1 MPSRIAYSVKE
12 VAQQLGVHQNKIY
25 RMVKSGD
32 LDSIRVMNSIRI
44 PKRTI
49 EKLIG
54 ETQTDKKDD
63 RQLNRLEY
71 HIQ

>member
-12 VAQQLGVHQNKIY
+12 VAEQLGVHQNKIY

-32 LDSIRVMNSIRI
+32 LYSIRVMNSIQI

-49 EKLIG
+49 EELIG
-54 ETQTDKKDD
+54 EIQTEEKEND

-71 HIQ
+71 HI

>member
-1 MPSRIAYSVKE
+1 MHSRIAYSVKE
-12 VAQQLGVHQNKIY
+12 VAEQLGVHQSKIY

-32 LDSIRVMNSIRI
+32 LYSIRVMNSIRI

-49 EKLIG
+49 EELIG
-54 ETQTDKKDD
+54 EIQTEEKEND

-71 HIQ
+71 HI

>member
-12 VAQQLGVHQNKIY
+12 VAEQLGVHQNKIY

-32 LDSIRVMNSIRI
+32 LYSIRVMNSIRI

-49 EKLIG
+49 EELIG
-54 ETQTDKKDD
+54 EIQTEEKEND

-71 HIQ
+71 HI

>member
-1 MPSRIAYSVKE
+1 VHSRIAYSVKE
-12 VAQQLGVHQNKIY
+12 VAEQLGVHQSKIY

-32 LDSIRVMNSIRI
+32 LYSIRVMNSIRI

-49 EKLIG
+49 EELIG
-54 ETQTDKKDD
+54 EIQTEEKEND

-71 HIQ
+71 HI